1 MWLLID
7 VNESK
12 RITESSRGAVLGRVH
27 EVAQIISPIE
37 KNTKIKTKKLPG
49 AHIYGDA
56 STIWG
61 GVPKLHPTPTPQLQA
76 QPERSRQ
83 PLLTAPEHFSSRCKP
98 FEPYW

>member
-61 GVPKLHPTPTPQLQA
+61 GVPKLHPTPTPSYRHSLSAAGSLSAHGPRALFLSLQ
-76 QPERSRQ
+76 
-83 PLLTAPEHFSSRCKP
+83 TF
-98 FEPYW
+98 

>member
-1 MWLLID
+1 MPQQLRKAEEMWLLID

-37 KNTKIKTKKLPG
+37 KNTKIKTKKLLG

-56 STIWG
+56 STFWG
-61 GVPKLHPTPTPQLQA
+61 GSPSCARLPPPATG
-76 QPERSRQ
+76 
-83 PLLTAPEHFSSRCKP
+83 TA
-98 FEPYW
+98 